1 MDAPG
6 PAKLGD
12 AEMRSV
18 HRLLILLMF
27 LSVAELFTPPAP
39 TFAGF
44 DASAPKPVRRTFAQ
58 LAFRQES
65 QSLAVPSDARLRN
78 YGVVWDKRLTR
89 SEMPKSDS
97 GWKWLRSRG
106 VKSIVTFRM
115 ENDVDYAKYGFVRV
129 LRIPISDNPPAD
141 PPSDQQAEQFLRF
154 IQDPNNAPVHMHCE
168 AGRDRTRMRPFS
180 PGIPLMVGQWKKP
193 LRKRGPTVTA
203 RIYPRNGWRG
213 STSGPRN
220 TNLGVID

>member
-27 LSVAELFTPPAP
+27 LSVAGLFTPPAP

-65 QSLAVPSDARLRN
+65 QSLAVPSDAPLRN

-89 SEMPKSDS
+89 KCRKATRAGS
-97 GWKWLRSRG
+97 GC
-106 VKSIVTFRM
+106 
-115 ENDVDYAKYGFVRV
+115 A
-129 LRIPISDNPPAD
+129 
-141 PPSDQQAEQFLRF
+141 
-154 IQDPNNAPVHMHCE
+154 
-168 AGRDRTRMRPFS
+168 AGEGKALS
-180 PGIPLMVGQWKKP
+180 H
-193 LRKRGPTVTA
+193 
-203 RIYPRNGWRG
+203 
-213 STSGPRN
+213 S
-220 TNLGVID
+220 